1 MESSKRKE
9 PTVRFNPTPTT
20 KSLLKKK
27 KSVEEVKKRSSL
39 SLLSSSSSKK
49 NKKVVGN
56 GNAAAEEEAMPKQ
69 VNKRRSRLFAT
80 SLEPSSPSHDS
91 AVTKKTPN
99 KLQKRKSALSVDD
112 LFAKHTST

>member
-20 KSLLKKK
+20 KSLLKKE

-49 NKKVVGN
+49 NNKVVGN
-56 GNAAAEEEAMPKQ
+56 GNAAAEEAMPKQ
-69 VNKRRSRLFAT
+69 VNKRRSRLFSS
-80 SLEPSSPSHDS
+80 SLERSSPSHDS

-99 KLQKRKSALSVDD
+99 KLQKRKSALSIDD